1 MKPIY
6 HLVTLSYIALVS
18 IINVSAQDTTT
29 DSTGLPGDNFSLQ
42 GALQMFQKAGSPE
55 EFEKLVNTQDNSVN
69 NLDLNGD
76 GETDYVRV
84 IDKMDK
90 DVHAL
95 ILQVPVSETESQDI
109 AVIEMEK
116 TGDTTAVLQIIGDE
130 DIYGEET
137 IVEPDGGGEDEAFID
152 NNYYNRSLSGP
163 NADFYSVAPARIVVN
178 VWFWPSVR
186 FVYAP
191 IYRPWISPW
200 RWRHYPVW
208 WRPWRPL
215 AWRTWHPR
223 YRVYHRPFVVVHT
236 HRVMRAHAVYRPA
249 RVSSVTVRTRNSSAV
264 GNYRVSRS
272 KTTITGPRGNSATRK
287 TTTIQGPRGKVKAS
301 KTTVRR
307 RRR

>member
-1 MKPIY
+1 MKPFN
-6 HLVTLSYIALVS
+6 HLFILSFIAMGSLMKA
-18 IINVSAQDTTT
+18 SAQDTTT

-55 EFEKLVNTQDNSVN
+55 EFEKLINSQDNSVN
-69 NLDLNGD
+69 NLDLNAD

-130 DIYGEET
+130 DIYGEEV
-137 IVEPDGGGEDEAFID
+137 IVEPEGEGEEDAFID
-152 NNYYNRSLSGP
+152 NNYNRSLSGP
-163 NADFYSVAPARIVVN
+163 NAEFYSIEPTRIVVN
-178 VWFWPSVR
+178 VWSWPSVR
-186 FVYAP
+186 FLYAP
-191 IYRPWISPW
+191 VYRPWISPW

-208 WRPWRPL
+208 WKPWRPL
-215 AWRTWHPR
+215 AWHTWHPR
-223 YRVYHRPFVVVHT
+223 HRIYHRPFVVVRT
-236 HRVMRAHAVYRPA
+236 HRVMRAHAFYRPA

>member
-1 MKPIY
+1 MRSINY
-6 HLVTLSYIALVS
+6 LLSLSLLALGS
-18 IINVSAQDTTT
+18 LIKVSAQDAAT

-42 GALQMFQKAGSPE
+42 GTLQMFQRANSPE
-55 EFEKLVNTQDNSVN
+55 EFEKLINTQDNSVN

-84 IDKMDK
+84 IDKTDK

-95 ILQVPVSETESQDI
+95 VLQVPVSETESQDI

-137 IVEPDGGGEDEAFID
+137 IVEPDGGEEDNSYID
-152 NNYYNRSLSGP
+152 NKYDRSLSGP
-163 NADFYSVAPARIVVN
+163 NADFYISAPNRIVVN
-178 VWFWPSVR
+178 VWLWPSVR
-186 FVYAP
+186 YIYAP
-191 IYRPWISPW
+191 AYRPWISPW

-208 WRPWRPL
+208 WKPWRPL
-215 AWRTWHPR
+215 AWHTWHPR
-223 YRVYHRPFVVVHT
+223 HRIYHRPFIVART

-249 RVSSVTVRTRNSSAV
+249 RVTSVTVRTRNSSAV

-272 KTTITGPRGNSATRK
+272 RTTITGPRGNSATRK

-301 KTTVRR
+301 KTTIRKRR
-307 RRR
+307 R